1 MVSIEYVSF
10 SGIPNQVD
18 LCLHTKFYIFLDHP
32 SEELLNQ
39 LECKCCDCG
48 KSFDSADQLNTHLQL
63 VHLRE
68 VSLGCDRCN
77 TKWASISAL
86 QKHIAEAHKIIVYPC
101 EICGKTF
108 KNRYTRVAHI
118 KVTYQGVLTIKLLE
132 KQNFDLF
139 TYTIDP

>member
-1 MVSIEYVSF
+1 MHSTVLCFIYF
-10 SGIPNQVD
+10 S
-18 LCLHTKFYIFLDHP
+18 DHP

-48 KSFDSADQLNTHLQL
+48 KSFDSADELNTHLQL

-118 KVTYQGVLTIKLLE
+118 KVIY
-132 KQNFDLF
+132 
-139 TYTIDP
+139 